1 MNLSAALLFRVD
13 VRYDSVGSIHMGG
26 GKRSRTRYAC
36 ATKDVVRDEPEQ
48 YISDRAKLDS
58 FTVPF

>member
-1 MNLSAALLFRVD
+1 MFAMIRSEA
-13 VRYDSVGSIHMGG
+13 SIWVG